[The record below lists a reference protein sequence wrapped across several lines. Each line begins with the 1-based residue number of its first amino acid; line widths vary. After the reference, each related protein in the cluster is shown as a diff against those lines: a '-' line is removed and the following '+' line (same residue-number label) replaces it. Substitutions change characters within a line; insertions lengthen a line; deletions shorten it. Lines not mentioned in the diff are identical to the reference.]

1 MYYNRIYRVWMLDP
15 LDYFLISA
23 LIGSLVASHLKKY
36 LSEKPAM
43 ERLKKSIINKSRLL
57 APKTPI
63 LESKESKIKRIYRV
77 ALDKRGG
84 QLEQF
89 EVDYTFSNK
98 LFQIAQKIEQM
109 DMRLTAFLKQRKLK
123 RVLKFFFSRGRVIL
137 ELILYKCHIDI
148 SYAVLTKGVNTQLI
162 VFTATTGGAAGFTF
176 SWLTT
181 GAALVAP
188 PLLATTLFLRSVTQQ
203 MLHQVEY
210 SKFKKMVNQILDND
224 DLKERLRLFFL
235 EVKDPATKFSRI
247 EMGPSDL
254 DQNPALKHA
263 WEKLGIC
270 EDTPHF
276 SGEFEEFIKEKI
288 KEDFGLIK
296 NPTETQLEEI
306 IQGKVKRKPKGKT
319 VYFRDFIKE
328 IPDSDI
334 IDAEIIEEFIRVK
347 SDNEL

>member
-1 MYYNRIYRVWMLDP
+1 MK
-15 LDYFLISA
+15 
-23 LIGSLVASHLKKY
+23 G
-36 LSEKPAM
+36 
-43 ERLKKSIINKSRLL
+43 
-57 APKTPI
+57 
-63 LESKESKIKRIYRV
+63 
-77 ALDKRGG
+77 
-84 QLEQF
+84 
-89 EVDYTFSNK
+89 
-98 LFQIAQKIEQM
+98 
-109 DMRLTAFLKQRKLK
+109 
-123 RVLKFFFSRGRVIL
+123 VLKFFFSRGRVIL

-148 SYAVLTKGVNTQLI
+148 SYAVLTKRVSNQLI

-181 GAALVAP
+181 ATGAALVAP
-188 PLLATTLFLRSVTQQ
+188 PLLAITLFLRSVTQQ

-224 DLKERLRLFFL
+224 NLKERLRLFFL

-263 WEKLGIC
+263 WERLGIC
-270 EDTPHF
+270 EDTPHS

-334 IDAEIIEEFIRVK
+334 IDTEIIEELIRVK